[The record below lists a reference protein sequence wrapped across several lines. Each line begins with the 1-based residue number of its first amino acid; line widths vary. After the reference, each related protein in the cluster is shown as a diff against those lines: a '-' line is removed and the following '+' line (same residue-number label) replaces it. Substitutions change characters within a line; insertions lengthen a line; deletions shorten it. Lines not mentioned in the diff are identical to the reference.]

1 VKEIKKSL
9 RIQDEKA
16 GTTRNLQTYVHQKS
30 NAKLGDS
37 LVNFI
42 YSVAKSLVSGIPT
55 GMKVSDSILTEAF
68 KGSSWYTT
76 KTLRLSGKKDR
87 IADAVE
93 ALILFF
99 WVQQEVSLEKLIE
112 PLESQLEP
120 HRLQHPKE
128 EHHSAVLAFQNLLNV
143 LFQIH
148 LEKMSNAN
156 EEVSSTL

>member
-1 VKEIKKSL
+1 VQEIKKSL
-9 RIQDEKA
+9 RIQDENK
-16 GTTRNLQTYVHQKS
+16 GRNRNLQTYIHQKS

-55 GMKVSDSILTEAF
+55 GMKVSDSILSEAF
-68 KGSSWYTT
+68 KNSLWYKT
-76 KTLRLSGKKDR
+76 KKIKLSGKKDR

-99 WVQQEVSLEKLIE
+99 WIYEGLSLKKLIE

-128 EHHSAVLAFQNLLNV
+128 EHKSAVLSFQNLLNF
-143 LFQIH
+143 LFQVY
-148 LEKMSNAN
+148 LETEFNNDEDISN
-156 EEVSSTL
+156 TI

>member
-1 VKEIKKSL
+1 MQEIKKTL

-16 GTTRNLQTYVHQKS
+16 GRSRNLRIYIHQKS

-55 GMKVSDSILTEAF
+55 GMKVSDSILSEAF
-68 KGSSWYTT
+68 KGSSWHTT
-76 KTLRLSGKKDR
+76 KTIKLSGKKDR

-99 WVQQEVSLEKLIE
+99 WIQEELSLKKLIE

-120 HRLQHPKE
+120 HRLRHPKE
-128 EHHSAVLAFQNLLNV
+128 EHVSAVLAFQNLLNV

-148 LEKMSNAN
+148 LEKTSNTN
-156 EEVSSTL
+156 EDISSTF